1 MPLILES
8 DESKQGGA
16 LFIIWDEAEDD
27 GQFSDGPIG
36 MFVLSPFANGGGKR
50 AYSNSIYYDHSSTLK
65 TLQEIFGVEPLL
77 GGAAD
82 SATRD
87 LGDLFRRGGSDGR

>member
-1 MPLILES
+1 
-8 DESKQGGA
+8 

-36 MFVLSPFANGGGKR
+36 MFVLSPFAKGGGKR
-50 AYSNSIYYDHSSTLK
+50 AYSNSIHYDHSSTLK
-65 TLQEIFGVEPLL
+65 TLQEIFGMEPLL